1 MRPGETGMV
10 KRNKIRI
17 REALKS
23 LGTRNLIALI
33 LVFVFTL
40 AAAGVGGYSFFR
52 STRDSI
58 YLQGRMN
65 AAEAARQFDSYLLV
79 RENTVKLAAHVV
91 DEMTRQGEPMSEIMD
106 YLRSESLSI
115 KRTIDKDYTGL
126 YGWINSQYCDGD
138 GWVPDEDYV
147 PTERPWYLETMADDR
162 EITFVR
168 PYLDEQTET
177 VLTTMAMRLA
187 DGVSVIALDVT
198 LGRIQ
203 DITEEI
209 TAHAR
214 GSFGLVLDRTG
225 QVIAHSDFSELGKNY
240 LEEEGTLGA
249 LLARKLY
256 QENAVEF
263 DLSVGG
269 ERYMVFVEGIE
280 GDWRVVSLVNTDVFY
295 VPLLIIVSVLL
306 LFSLLEGIVFVNILR
321 SQSEKNLALASAE
334 AAESANRAKSRF
346 LSRMSHEIRTPINA
360 IIGLDNI
367 ALRDESIS
375 DRTREELN
383 KIGSSARHLLSL
395 VNDILDMS
403 RIESGKTE
411 LHEERF
417 SFRDFLEE
425 INIIVGGQC
434 RDRGLDYVFRQDPA
448 LEEYYVGDSLKLKQ
462 VLINILGNS
471 VKFTDPPGEIR
482 FSVEVTGSEDTR
494 TSLRFTM
501 EDTGIGM
508 DSDYL
513 PKLFDVF
520 SQEDAQNTSRFT
532 GSGLGMAITKSFV
545 EMMGGEIHVESEKGV
560 GSTFTVSVSLGRVA
574 EAESSVESTQEQTGE
589 VEDLSGLHLLIVE
602 DQELNAEVLTDLL
615 DLEDI
620 GSEWAENGKL
630 AIELFEQNEP
640 GHFDA
645 ILMDIRMPVMD
656 GLTAARAIRS
666 LSRPDAA
673 TIPIIAL
680 SANAFEDDVREC
692 LEAGMNRHL
701 SKPVDIDLLM
711 ETLRGMHLRSKPS

>member
-1 MRPGETGMV
+1 MD
-10 KRNKIRI
+10 KRNRVRI
-17 REALKS
+17 RESLKS
-23 LGTRNLIALI
+23 LGTRNLIAI
-33 LVFVFTL
+33 TLVFVLTL
-40 AAAGVGGYSFFR
+40 AAACAGSYAFYR
-52 STRDSI
+52 STRDNI

-65 AAEAARQFDSYLLV
+65 AVEAAKAFDSYLLI
-79 RENTVKLAAHVV
+79 RENTVILAAHVV
-91 DEMTRQGEPMSEIMD
+91 DEMTRKGEPMSDIMD

-115 KRTIDKDYTGL
+115 QKTIDKDYTGL
-126 YGWINSQYCDGD
+126 YGWINGEYCDGV

-147 PTERPWYLETMADDR
+147 PTERPWYLETMADDS

-177 VLTTMAMRLA
+177 VLTTMARRLS

-203 DITEEI
+203 VITEEI
-209 TAHAR
+209 TANAR
-214 GSFGLVLDRTG
+214 GSYGFVLDKTG
-225 QVIAHSDFSELGKNY
+225 QVIAHSDASELGKNY
-240 LEEEGTLGA
+240 LEEKDTLGNK
-249 LLARKLY
+249 LAQKLY
-256 QENAVEF
+256 GEDDREF
-263 DLSVGG
+263 ELSFGG
-269 ERYMVFVEGIE
+269 EKYMVFVESIE
-280 GDWRVVSLVNTDVFY
+280 GDWRMVSLVNTEVFY
-295 VPLLIIVSVLL
+295 EPMMIIVGALL
-306 LFSLLEGIVFVNILR
+306 LFFVLEAIVFISILR

-334 AAESANRAKSRF
+334 AAESASKAKTRF

-360 IIGLDNI
+360 IIGLNNI

-375 DRTREELN
+375 ARTREELN
-383 KIGSSARHLLSL
+383 KIGASARHLLSL

-434 RDRGLDYVFRQDPA
+434 EDRGLRYIFHKDP
-448 LEEYYVGDSLKLKQ
+448 LVEDYYVGDSLKLKQ

-482 FSVEVTGSEDTR
+482 FSVAQTDATDDR
-494 TSLRFTM
+494 ASLRFTM
-501 EDTGIGM
+501 EDNGIGM

-513 PKLFDVF
+513 PKLFDAF
-520 SQEDAQNTSRFT
+520 SQEDAGNTSRFS
-532 GSGLGMAITKSFV
+532 GSGLGMAITKIFV
-545 EMMGGEIHVESEKGV
+545 EMMGGEILVESEKGV
-560 GSTFTVSVSLGRVA
+560 GTTFVVLVSLGRV
-574 EAESSVESTQEQTGE
+574 EETENPVEPVQEQPAET
-589 VEDLSGLHLLIVE
+589 EDLSGLHLLIVE

-615 DLEDI
+615 ELEGI
-620 GSEWAENGKL
+620 GTEWAENGKRG
-630 AIELFEQNEP
+630 IELFEQNEA

-666 LSRPDAA
+666 LDRPDAA

-680 SANAFEDDVREC
+680 SANAFEEDVREC

-711 ETLRGMHLRSKPS
+711 ETLRGMHLSRS